1 MPRSNDSP
9 RTASLRVERIHA
21 DGVRK
26 KDSCDVVLEAAGE
39 RKIQVIEEVCALTGP
54 GWGEA
59 NTVVDGAPGVVL
71 ESANKETAEKAKAAF
86 DDAGAKVPLKET
98 PTYGLWRSPF
108 RRRQRFWMGRFV
120 LQILFLMKW
129 VAMGGLCNG
138 E

>member
-1 MPRSNDSP
+1 MIFSG
-9 RTASLRVERIHA
+9 LRRQ
-21 DGVRK
+21 
-26 KDSCDVVLEAAGE
+26 
-39 RKIQVIEEVCALTGP
+39 KIQVIDEVCALTSP

-86 DDAGAKVPLKET
+86 DEAGATVPLKEAL
-98 PTYGLWRSPF
+98 TYCLWRSPF
-108 RRRQRFWMGRFV
+108 RRRQRFRMGRFV